1 MKVLFIGDIMGEPG
15 RRAIARR
22 LPKLVADHNIDVVFG
37 NGENVAGGF
46 GITPELAQELFEQG
60 LAVITLGNHAWDKK
74 EIADYIRYEPRL
86 LRPANYPEGV
96 PGRRQYH
103 RGNTGRRAG
112 GRPATHG
119 SSIHADLGLS
129 ISGRRVEKSTGSRLR
144 RERLLS
150 ICMPRLRSEKMAM
163 GHYLDGDVSAVV
175 GTHTHVQTADEQ
187 ILPKGTAYLTDIGM
201 TGPIHSVIGIKKELA
216 IEKFLTGMPR
226 RFEVATGP
234 AILSAVLIELDS
246 RLGKAHPYSTIPHS
260 GLNQGTFSSIARVS
274 CLHAWDPAKN
284 PHRFRAYAAYPRTYR
299 SKDCLTFGSKGSVQ
313 SSHAGIRTFLFHLE
327 G

>member
-22 LPKLVADHNIDVVFG
+22 LPKLVADQKIDIVFG
-37 NGENVAGGF
+37 NGENAAGGF

-96 PGRRQYH
+96 PGRGSIIVETPAGERVAVLQLMG
-103 RGNTGRRAG
+103 RAFMPTLDCPFQVGRREVDRLKSETRA
-112 GRPATHG
+112 
-119 SSIHADLGLS
+119 IIVDMHAEAS
-129 ISGRRVEKSTGSRLR
+129 
-144 RERLLS
+144 
-150 ICMPRLRSEKMAM
+150 SEKMAM

-187 ILPKGTAYLTDIGM
+187 ILPNGTAYLTDIGM

-234 AILSAVLIELDS
+234 AVLSAVLIELDS
-246 RLGKAHPYSTIPHS
+246 RLGKAIHI
-260 GLNQGTFSSIARVS
+260 Q
-274 CLHAWDPAKN
+274 
-284 PHRFRAYAAYPRTYR
+284 RFRIP
-299 SKDCLTFGSKGSVQ
+299 D
-313 SSHAGIRTFLFHLE
+313 
-327 G
+327 